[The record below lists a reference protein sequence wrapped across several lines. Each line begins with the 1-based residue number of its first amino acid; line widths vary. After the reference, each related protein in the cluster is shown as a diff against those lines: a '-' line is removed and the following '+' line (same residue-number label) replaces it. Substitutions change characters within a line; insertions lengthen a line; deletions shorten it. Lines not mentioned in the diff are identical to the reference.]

1 MGNSKG
7 ILSPKE
13 RDELLIRIDERT
25 LCLPDLRKEVATNS
39 AWRKGIT
46 TAFTVVWAVVVA
58 WLARLQGLF

>member
-7 ILSPKE
+7 ILSPRE

-25 LCLPDLRKEVATNS
+25 LCLPDIRKEIAANT

-46 TAFTVVWAVVVA
+46 TVFAVA
-58 WLARLQGLF
+58 WAFIIGWVARIQGLF

>member
-1 MGNSKG
+1 MSISKG
-7 ILSPKE
+7 ILSPRE

-25 LCLPDLRKEVATNS
+25 LCLPDMRKEVAANS

-46 TAFTVVWAVVVA
+46 TVFFVIWAVVLS